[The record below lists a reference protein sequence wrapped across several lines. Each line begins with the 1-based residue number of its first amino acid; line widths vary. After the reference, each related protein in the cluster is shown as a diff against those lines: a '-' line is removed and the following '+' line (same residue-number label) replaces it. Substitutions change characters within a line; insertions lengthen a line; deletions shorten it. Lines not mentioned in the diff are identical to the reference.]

1 MYNGILKLKKNKS
14 GGIDDINAK
23 HYKCLFLH
31 ACMHVHISVLFSA
44 MLKYSY
50 IPNRMINIL
59 ISPIIKNKCGNLSSK
74 ENYRLLL
81 NRFKN
86 YLSTNDNQF
95 AFKENL
101 FTDIFIFSAKQVIYS
116 YISKYTQIFQLFLI

>member
-1 MYNGILKLKKNKS
+1 MTKCKTYYTVYGHPCMY
-14 GGIDDINAK
+14 
-23 HYKCLFLH
+23 
-31 ACMHVHISVLFSA
+31 VHISV
-44 MLKYSY
+44 MHKYSY
-50 IPNRMINIL
+50 IQNRMTDVL